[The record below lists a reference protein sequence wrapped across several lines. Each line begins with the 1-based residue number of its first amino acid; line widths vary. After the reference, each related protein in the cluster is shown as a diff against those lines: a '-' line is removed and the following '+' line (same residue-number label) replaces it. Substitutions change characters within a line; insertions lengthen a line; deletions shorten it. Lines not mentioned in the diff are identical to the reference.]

1 MSLHH
6 PKLDLSL
13 FFFLWWIG
21 LYLFVKLVNGL
32 YVDLSTEW
40 FCERSLFNYLYVM
53 EMLVIMN
60 IGVGKKLFV
69 PRIP

>member
-1 MSLHH
+1 M
-6 PKLDLSL
+6 
-13 FFFLWWIG
+13 
-21 LYLFVKLVNGL
+21 KLVNGL